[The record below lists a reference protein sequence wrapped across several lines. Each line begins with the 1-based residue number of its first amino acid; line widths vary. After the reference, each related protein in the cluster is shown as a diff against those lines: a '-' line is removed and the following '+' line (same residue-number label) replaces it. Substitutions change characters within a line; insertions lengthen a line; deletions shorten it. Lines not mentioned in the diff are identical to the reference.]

1 MYANKRKSGEHL
13 MHSYDVEANNLGELA
28 EDSDEDTSGSGNKR
42 TSFDDGPSR
51 GGRRKESVKMGG
63 KSFDRARR

>member
-1 MYANKRKSGEHL
+1 
-13 MHSYDVEANNLGELA
+13 MHSYDVEANNLGDLA
-28 EDSDEDTSGSGNKR
+28 EDSDEDTSGSNNKR

-51 GGRRKESVKMGG
+51 GGSSRKKENVRMGG